1 MVSEHRTQAC
11 TPAVKQKHKA
21 GATATNAVQ
30 SHTHTHTHTF
40 TSETRKT
47 PLTGCPEMEGE
58 RDFLSLALTAPL
70 PFLPLSLTLSQVP
83 GTSGGGDRK
92 AWAGL
97 PRPRFLPRGGRTG
110 SWGSSRN
117 PGSPHDFP
125 PRPGCPRRRGRGAAG
140 PPSPR
145 AGCGWLAAGPA
156 RSGPG
161 RPPRGGPVPGAARK
175 VLSSRLSRPPAPG
188 QVGGVWPEGGAGLGG
203 RGSARPRAR
212 PGLVPGPGASWACEG
227 RGPGGVS
234 GCGGLSVWAPGCD
247 SASGYDGAAAVRRAV
262 GDSPGCACGAAA
274 VRPSG
279 HGRPPGGLRGPD
291 VSGLRVWDAPG
302 GAVTCQAAC
311 VPAVPVGNGD
321 PSEDVCVT
329 AGGSQPDALIS

>member
-1 MVSEHRTQAC
+1 MQY
-11 TPAVKQKHKA
+11 
-21 GATATNAVQ
+21 
-30 SHTHTHTHTF
+30 SHTHTHTH
-40 TSETRKT
+40 SHQKHERHQH
-47 PLTGCPEMEGE
+47 TGCPEMEREG
-58 RDFLSLALTAPL
+58 DFLSLPLTAPL
-70 PFLPLSLTLSQVP
+70 PFLPLSLTPSQVP
-83 GTSGGGDRK
+83 GTSGGGGRK

-97 PRPRFLPRGGRTG
+97 PRPASCPVGAGREAGAPAGTQAPPMTSLPARAARGGGGGER
-110 SWGSSRN
+110 RA
-117 PGSPHDFP
+117 P
-125 PRPGCPRRRGRGAAG
+125 PRPRVRLRLTGGR
-140 PPSPR
+140 SHR
-145 AGCGWLAAGPA
+145 A
-156 RSGPG
+156 

-175 VLSSRLSRPPAPG
+175 VLSPRLSLPPAPG

-247 SASGYDGAAAVRRAV
+247 SASGYDGAAVVRRAV

-302 GAVTCQAAC
+302 WGRDVSGRVRARCAC
-311 VPAVPVGNGD
+311 G
-321 PSEDVCVT
+321 
-329 AGGSQPDALIS
+329 